1 MGIAKKVRKKRMT
14 APLSVLDKVIY
25 FAVMLIITAVM
36 TVCVIQFAITIPEN
50 IAFSDGVIAVSS
62 QSSWFNF
69 MMIFMVWVML
79 NLPMLIGLDKKIP
92 LFGNKSF
99 KPSGKHPAVTLTP
112 LFTKKFFTELTR
124 KKRRYIKIYFIALV
138 IITLVSAVVV
148 GLCICPRKTLDEN
161 GNLVTY
167 DSFNNITNESK
178 LANAKYFTV
187 SVEKVRQTRYRYHH
201 QIEVEIIYFDE
212 SYTFSLPQFE
222 NMSVEEAVKFLL
234 DVKEDLGSVRFRVEK
249 AEDLEE
255 VFDYYDYSEY
265 EKKLIRELFD
275 REN

>member
-25 FAVMLIITAVM
+25 FAVMLIITAIM
-36 TVCVIQFAITIPEN
+36 TVCAIQLAIKIPDD

-62 QSSWFNF
+62 QSSWFSF
-69 MMIFMVWVML
+69 MMIFMVGIML
-79 NLPMLIGLDKKIP
+79 ELPLCIEIDKKIP

-99 KPSGKHPAVTLTP
+99 KPSGKYPAVTLTP

-138 IITLVSAVVV
+138 IIILISAVVV

-161 GNLVTY
+161 HRLITYNTLNQVTHEQKVENCK
-167 DSFNNITNESK
+167 S
-178 LANAKYFTV
+178 FTV
-187 SVEKVRQTRYRYHH
+187 CVEWVSRRRGLGYHQATVKFEFADCTYSFALRQFEKLSVE
-201 QIEVEIIYFDE
+201 D
-212 SYTFSLPQFE
+212 SLE
-222 NMSVEEAVKFLL
+222 YLL
-234 DVKEDLGSVRFRVEK
+234 DVKEDLGKTRFRVEN

-255 VFDYYDYSEY
+255 VFVHFDYSEY
-265 EKKLIRELFD
+265 EKRLIRELFD
-275 REN
+275 CEN